1 MTDADKIEALQI
13 KLHDALK
20 NRDLFW
26 ARSEADCARV
36 ETAEAKLAARD
47 AEVKRLQ
54 EALKIARASI
64 EEDIELVGYDADE
77 LLDHPAIIAIDA
89 ALAPLPKKAPNDD
102 DLQSAECVRYQQA
115 RELD

>member
-1 MTDADKIEALQI
+1 MSSENEVV
-13 KLHDALK
+13 LK
-20 NRDLFW
+20 
-26 ARSEADCARV
+26 E
-36 ETAEAKLAARD
+36 KLAACD
-47 AEVKRLQ
+47 AEVKRLR

-89 ALAPLPKKAPNDD
+89 ALAPLPEKASRDD
-102 DLQSAECVRYQQA
+102 DLQDAECVRYQQA